1 MEVYMDQNLNLYHVF
16 YEVANCHN
24 FSVAAKKMYISQP
37 AVSKSISKL
46 EENLNTVLFH
56 RSSKG
61 VTLTHEG
68 ELLYRYVEQALY
80 SLKSGEEQLRAST
93 SQKVS
98 KLSIGVSTTLCKYVL
113 LPVLKNFI
121 TENPNIKITISC
133 QSTFDTLLA
142 LQEGSIDIG
151 LVGLPSKTDAVKNNT
166 ITYLPLKT
174 IEDIFVATESYLAP
188 FSMKYKGDF
197 YKKEDFFQEAAFIM
211 LNKENIS
218 RKHADLFLDENH
230 IALSNV
236 IEVDNMDLSIEFAKA
251 GLGIACVISDFVEKD
266 IKNGTLREMKL
277 GHRVPKR
284 QIGFAYPGK
293 APISRT
299 MDQLIQYCQMLLI

>member
-1 MEVYMDQNLNLYHVF
+1 MDQNLNLYHVF

-80 SLKSGEEQLRAST
+80 SLKSGEEQLRASI

-98 KLSIGVSTTLCKYVL
+98 KLSIGVSTTLCKYIL

-142 LQEGSIDIG
+142 LQDGSIDIG
-151 LVGLPSKTDAVKNNT
+151 LVGLPSKADAIKNNM

-188 FSMKYKGDF
+188 FSMKYRGDF
-197 YKKEDFFQEAAFIM
+197 HKKEDFFQEAVFIM

-284 QIGFAYPGK
+284 QIGFAYPDK
-293 APISRT
+293 TPISRA